1 MTLNEFNHANAD
13 LLRPMLLA
21 CAAVAS
27 WVDGI
32 IAARPFIGLD
42 ELLAFADDRA
52 RCWTAIQVDEA
63 LSHHPRIGE
72 RREAQDADAEHSRR
86 EQPSLGDRDGRLK
99 MALKA
104 DNREYEAKF
113 GRIFL
118 IRAAGRSGEEI
129 LACLRR
135 RLRNDA
141 EQELLE
147 TARQLREIA
156 LLRLRQG
163 VSEWG

>member
-1 MTLNEFNHANAD
+1 MTLNEFNHADAD

-27 WVDGI
+27 WADDI

-42 ELLAFADDRA
+42 ELLAFADDTA
-52 RCWTAIQVDEA
+52 RRWGPEQVDEA
-63 LSHHPRIGE
+63 LCQHPRIGE
-72 RREAQDADAEHSRR
+72 FRDNNDAGAVHSRR
-86 EQPSLGDRDGRLK
+86 EQPALTDRDGQLK
-99 MALKA
+99 TALMEG
-104 DNREYEAKF
+104 NRQYEAKF

-129 LACLRR
+129 LACLRK
-135 RLRNDA
+135 RLQNGA
-141 EQELLE
+141 GQEQLE
-147 TARQLREIA
+147 TAIQLREIA

-163 VSEWG
+163 VL